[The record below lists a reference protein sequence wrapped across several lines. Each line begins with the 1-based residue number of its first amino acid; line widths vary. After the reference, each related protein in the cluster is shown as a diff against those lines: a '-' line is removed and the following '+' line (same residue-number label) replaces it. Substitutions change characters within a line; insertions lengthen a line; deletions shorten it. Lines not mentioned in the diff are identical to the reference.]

1 MIVRNKDFFGELC
14 KDLFHLVGLHGWQLG
29 ILMPFYLIPKK
40 RGRSIGKMC
49 PLFGDF
55 IDLSKL
61 HDLGF
66 KGPQFTWQR
75 GGVDERLDRVI
86 CNDDWVFLFRTP
98 LLYGEQSGLMSGL
111 PPNAF
116 SCLSDRD
123 LDVLNKEI
131 SAGRNITDNTII
143 SQKVIHSMRSNQK
156 HRKWMTIKIDL
167 ENEYDRVS
175 WNGVPTQKFWLCRG
189 LSPYLL
195 ILFMERLG
203 HNIRSAI
210 DPGSWTPIRLARTG
224 PPLFHLFFVD
234 DLIIFGHAEESQ
246 AKEVSNLGFYLGVP
260 LLHEKALWVKALRLK
275 YGVQKSLPETLS
287 RENYS
292 FLWRS
297 LSKVWPLLR
306 KHLIRSI
313 GDGSCINYCRYPW
326 IPNYGLLFKQVPWIV
341 NLNIDYPLKDMVTE
355 DGSWNLELFRL
366 WVSEEVISRI
376 VGVPPP
382 HLSFRPNKIIWLGT
396 MNGSFSL
403 KSAYGPQH
411 VRFFIGL
418 TLKQRLLM
426 NVERVRR
433 GVGDDSTCG
442 LCSQDFEKVLH
453 VLSDCPTAREIWNKF
468 ILRERLSSFY
478 SGTLFKWMSGIITN
492 GGCLIYIRYLGNCT
506 ISKCELWGILDGVK
520 LISDYCVEGVLI
532 QIDCLEAVNAIQEGS
547 IRDSTSALIRKI
559 HQLLGNFK
567 HWKIQHIP
575 RKENIFTNNLVK
587 MM

>member
-1 MIVRNKDFFGELC
+1 
-14 KDLFHLVGLHGWQLG
+14 
-29 ILMPFYLIPKK
+29 
-40 RGRSIGKMC
+40 
-49 PLFGDF
+49 
-55 IDLSKL
+55 
-61 HDLGF
+61 
-66 KGPQFTWQR
+66 GPQFTWQR

-86 CNDDWVFLFRTP
+86 CNDDWVEIEVRNKFKSVLHNEEIIWRQKAR
-98 LLYGEQSGLMSGL
+98 LYGEQSGLMSGL

-131 SAGRNITDNTII
+131 LGKEIKSALFDMAPLKSPTNNGYHALFYQSQWDHVGSSVCKWIKKPINLCSILYKLVMKIIVNRFKMVFSKIIAPEQTGFVAGRDITDNTII
-143 SQKVIHSMRSNQK
+143 SQEVIHSMRSNQK

-175 WNGVPTQKFWLCRG
+175 WNGVPTRKFWLCRG
-189 LSPYLL
+189 FSPYLF

-203 HNIRSAI
+203 QNIRSAI

-246 AKEVSNLGFYLGVP
+246 AKVP
-260 LLHEKALWVKALRLK
+260 
-275 YGVQKSLPETLS
+275 
-287 RENYS
+287 
-292 FLWRS
+292 
-297 LSKVWPLLR
+297 
-306 KHLIRSI
+306 SI
-313 GDGSCINYCRYPW
+313 A
-326 IPNYGLLFKQVPWIV
+326 
-341 NLNIDYPLKDMVTE
+341 NLNMDYPLRDMVTE

-376 VGVPPP
+376 K
-382 HLSFRPNKIIWLGT
+382 FQ
-396 MNGSFSL
+396 
-403 KSAYGPQH
+403 GPQH
-411 VRFFIGL
+411 VRFFLGL

-426 NVERVRR
+426 NAERVRR

-442 LCSQDFEKVLH
+442 LCSQDFEEVLH
-453 VLSDCPTAREIWNKF
+453 VLSDCPALEKFGTNLFQEKGYLASTPEHYSNECQGFATTSGLVRDHNKW
-468 ILRERLSSFY
+468 
-478 SGTLFKWMSGIITN
+478 WMFDFD
-492 GGCLIYIRYLGNCT
+492 RYLGNCT

-520 LISDYCVEGVLI
+520 LISDHCVEGVLI

-547 IRDSTSALIRKI
+547 IRDSNSALIRKI

-575 RKENIFTNNLVK
+575 KKENVFTNNLIK
-587 MM
+587 M